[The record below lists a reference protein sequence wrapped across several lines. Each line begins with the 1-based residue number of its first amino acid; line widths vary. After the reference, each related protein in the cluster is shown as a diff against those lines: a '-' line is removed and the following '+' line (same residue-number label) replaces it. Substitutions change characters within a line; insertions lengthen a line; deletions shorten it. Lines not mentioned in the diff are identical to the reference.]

1 MTRHDDTQKHA
12 SDPVAQYFA
21 ERGVPDEVRRTG
33 LAGIIAKWTAIAGTA
48 ARYDLTLDDWL
59 NDVDL
64 RDIIAGAVTAAP
76 ESERNTI
83 REALDRADTLF
94 RAATVATKRS
104 MSGDAV
110 ASADNHDPHHQWWYF
125 RRPANPGETMRED
138 LAEAG
143 IS

>member
-21 ERGVPDEVRRTG
+21 ERGVPNDVRGKG

-48 ARYDLTLDDWL
+48 ASYDLTLDDWL

-64 RDIIAGAVTAAP
+64 RDIIAGAFAAAP
-76 ESERNTI
+76 ESERNSI

-94 RAATVATKRS
+94 QAATVETKRS
-104 MSGDAV
+104 MWGDAV

-125 RRPANPGETMRED
+125 RRPAHPGETMRQD
-138 LAEAG
+138 LADAG